1 MADLSDKII
10 IRDIVEMPPDEELQ
24 TYHLAV
30 GQGTIFTGRKRK
42 SLSVKIVYVIREYD
56 PEERARIRDKIAAWV
71 ANGGTLKTSS
81 RRNRYL
87 QVVSDDSPALDSSL
101 KWTQDLTLTL
111 TAYAEPYWQS
121 TTRID
126 VSADLHDENG
136 VYYFNTV
143 AKPVS
148 NAGKVPVTFTLQN
161 DSADNDLT
169 DLEVRCGET
178 YIKLTGIAVK
188 PGMPVILSYGN
199 DGILQIIDLGASAL
213 GGDASL
219 LRYRTAESSDELLM
233 QTGMENQLQIRA
245 DVPVSGSI
253 VIRERW
259 L

>member
-1 MADLSDKII
+1 MLEINTRKGKYLRVD
-10 IRDIVEMPPDEELQ
+10 
-24 TYHLAV
+24 V
-30 GQGTIFTGRKRK
+30 G
-42 SLSVKIVYVIREYD
+42 V
-56 PEERARIRDKIAAWV
+56 P
-71 ANGGTLKTSS
+71 
-81 RRNRYL
+81 
-87 QVVSDDSPALDSSL
+87 PALDSSL

-121 TTRID
+121 ATRLD

-136 VYYFNTV
+136 VYYLNTV

-148 NAGKVPVTFTLQN
+148 NAGEVPVTFSIRN
-161 DSADNDLT
+161 DSSDMALT
-169 DLEVRCGET
+169 ELEVKCGET
-178 YIKLTGIAVK
+178 YINLTGIAVN
-188 PGMPVILSYGN
+188 PGMPVILSYTN

-245 DVPVSGSI
+245 DAPVSGSI